1 MEPTVEAGVGEGT
14 TPELAPVV
22 QIDEGRIQANLDHV
36 LCVTVE
42 ETLYALLDGGHSKR
56 FGITKTELLSHQA
69 SDRRM
74 HHERRFPLRMREKK
88 T

>member
-36 LCVTVE
+36 LCVCNCRGDVVRIAGWRP
-42 ETLYALLDGGHSKR
+42 LKVIRY
-56 FGITKTELLSHQA
+56 HQNRTPKP
-69 SDRRM
+69 SG
-74 HHERRFPLRMREKK
+74 F
-88 T
+88 